1 MNYPLIFIA
10 VYFIIMNIITS
21 ILYFSHKRKAIKH
34 RWRISETILIAF
46 SFAGGSIG
54 AFTAMKLFRHKTKR
68 LKFKISIPLAIILHI
83 LLFIVIINKIIK
95 PQ

>member
-10 VYFIIMNIITS
+10 VYFIIMNIITF
-21 ILYFSHKRKAIKH
+21 ILYFSDKQKAIKH

-46 SFAGGSIG
+46 SLAGGSIG
-54 AFTAMKLFRHKTKR
+54 AFTAMKLFRHKTKH
-68 LKFKISIPLAIILHI
+68 LKFKISIPFAVILHI